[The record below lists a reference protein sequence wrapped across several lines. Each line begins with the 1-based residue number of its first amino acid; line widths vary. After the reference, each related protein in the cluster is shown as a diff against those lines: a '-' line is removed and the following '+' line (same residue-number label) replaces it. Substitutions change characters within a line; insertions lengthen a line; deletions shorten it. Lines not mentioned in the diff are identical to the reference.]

1 MIILDNVSKV
11 FPNRVTALHDI
22 NLRVDKGEFVFVV
35 GPSGAGKS
43 TLTKLLYREITPT
56 RGVVMVDGRNLQ
68 RLRGTQVALLRRS
81 IGVVFQDFRLLPDK
95 TVFENVAF
103 ALEVIE
109 ATPREIRRKVPG
121 VLALVGLRQK
131 ANAYPTQL
139 SGGEQQRVALAR
151 AMVNNPAL
159 LICDEP
165 TGNLDPQTAW
175 EIMRLLSEIN
185 ALGTTVIVAT
195 HAKPIVNAMRRRV
208 VAVDQ
213 GKILRDE
220 ERGSYDFEV

>member
-151 AMVNNPAL
+151 AMVNSPPL